1 MTDLDLFPIDNLDLD
16 DIHSDSTNSC
26 YNFPC
31 KLFTDKDDESNYPP
45 GSEEY
50 KRARKRRQN
59 RESAVRIRAKK
70 KVEECHIF
78 TNLEVLKES
87 TGKLKV
93 ENAQLR
99 SENEV
104 LRQQIEMLK
113 KLTEGG
119 KVNPG
124 PKGKKAAKLGL
135 LLAMACIVFV
145 SNYEEN
151 QPVNAGGRS
160 LVSVNEGFGVK
171 PVMLIILTAI
181 CGLAGVILWL

>member
-1 MTDLDLFPIDNLDLD
+1 MTNVDLFPIDCLDLD
-16 DIHSDSTNSC
+16 DIESDTTNSC

-31 KLFTDKDDESNYPP
+31 KHLRDDESNYPP

-59 RESAVRIRAKK
+59 RESAVRIRARK

-78 TNLEVLKES
+78 GNLEVLKES

-104 LRQQIEMLK
+104 LKQQIEMLK
-113 KLTEGG
+113 KLATPN
-119 KVNPG
+119 KVKIG
-124 PKGKKAAKLGL
+124 PKGKKAAKFGL
-135 LLAMACIVFV
+135 MVAMVCLVLV
-145 SNYEEN
+145 GNYEES
-151 QPVNAGGRS
+151 QPVNSGGRS
-160 LVSVNEGFGVK
+160 LVSVNEGFGIR
-171 PVMLIILTAI
+171 PVLLMVLTAI
-181 CGLAGVILWL
+181 IGFAGMIMWV